1 MEVSTHIKQVD
12 QFLGSRSPAANTL
25 ITLNF
30 QKSLEAR
37 SFFIRRMMGKR
48 RNLVSSFKALF

>member
-1 MEVSTHIKQVD
+1 VSSRIKNTE
-12 QFLGSRSPAANTL
+12 QFWGSRSPAANNL

-37 SFFIRRMMGKR
+37 SFFIRRMIGKR
-48 RNLVSSFKALF
+48 RNLVRRFKALF